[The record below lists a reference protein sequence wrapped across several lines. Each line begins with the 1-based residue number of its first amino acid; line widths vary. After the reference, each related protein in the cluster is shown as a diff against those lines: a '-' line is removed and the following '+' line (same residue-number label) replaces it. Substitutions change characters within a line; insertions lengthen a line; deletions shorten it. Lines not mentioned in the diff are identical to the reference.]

1 MNKVINSET
10 RHQNNPQHLTDKG
23 SKWTQNVDLPEYKS
37 ETMHILVSVAAW
49 WLCSEVFVDTEVC

>member
-37 ETMHILVSVAAW
+37 ETMHILVSVAA
-49 WLCSEVFVDTEVC
+49 